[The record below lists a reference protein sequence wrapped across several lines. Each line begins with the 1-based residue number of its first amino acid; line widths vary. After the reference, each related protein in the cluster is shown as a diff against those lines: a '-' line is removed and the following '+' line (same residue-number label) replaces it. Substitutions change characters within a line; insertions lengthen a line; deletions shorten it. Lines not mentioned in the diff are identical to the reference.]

1 MAVGPSCFVRRETRG
16 LNERL
21 RQGLDCERVWEGFSI
36 FLSLSLF
43 LFFFVLC
50 ETVVYMVIIYIYIYM
65 GDNIEEEFGE
75 FDLLLVQC
83 QRLIFVQVISSL

>member
-1 MAVGPSCFVRRETRG
+1 MGRFFY
-16 LNERL
+16 
-21 RQGLDCERVWEGFSI
+21 FSLP
-36 FLSLSLF
+36 LSLS

-50 ETVVYMVIIYIYIYM
+50 ETVVYTVIIYIYIYM

>member
-1 MAVGPSCFVRRETRG
+1 MREFG
-16 LNERL
+16 KVFLF
-21 RQGLDCERVWEGFSI
+21 FSP
-36 FLSLSLF
+36 SLS

-50 ETVVYMVIIYIYIYM
+50 ETVVYMVIIYIYM